1 MSLVMHV
8 DAAAWRSHQ
17 DAVLAGDRLTVP
29 VIKGNGYGFGL
40 ERLAGEAARLEA
52 DVVAVGTAG
61 EVAAVRA
68 GGFTGDVVVLT
79 PWRPG
84 DPIVE
89 QMLDEA
95 AQSGSGVIMTVSRV
109 ADAQALADS
118 RPGLRV
124 VLEVLT
130 SMLRFGLAP
139 QEFRHAVTACQDRL
153 EIVGWTIHL
162 PMTGEH
168 LQEATDLAT
177 SAVAACRAPLW
188 VSHLDD
194 DELDVLRHRMPVT
207 VRRRVGTHLWL
218 GGADAY
224 RYTSCVTDVHQVSR
238 GERVGY
244 WQRAVPDPRGG
255 QVVVVDGGTSHGVAM
270 SAPTPGASVRQQL
283 TAAAGGLLNA
293 SRLALSPF
301 SIGGRKRFFVEPPHM
316 QASLVWVPGGVSVA
330 VGDEIDVTMR
340 ATTATP
346 DAIVLE

>member
-17 DAVLAGDRLTVP
+17 DAVLADDRLTVP

-40 ERLAGEAARLEA
+40 ERLAGEAARLTA

-109 ADAQALADS
+109 ADAQALAES

-124 VLEVLT
+124 ILEVLT

-139 QEFRHAVTACQDRL
+139 QEFRHAVAACQDRL
-153 EIVGWTIHL
+153 EICL
-162 PMTGEH
+162 
-168 LQEATDLAT
+168 L
-177 SAVAACRAPLW
+177 
-188 VSHLDD
+188 
-194 DELDVLRHRMPVT
+194 
-207 VRRRVGTHLWL
+207 
-218 GGADAY
+218 
-224 RYTSCVTDVHQVSR
+224 YTSPS
-238 GERVGY
+238 
-244 WQRAVPDPRGG
+244 PR
-255 QVVVVDGGTSHGVAM
+255 DS
-270 SAPTPGASVRQQL
+270 
-283 TAAAGGLLNA
+283 
-293 SRLALSPF
+293 
-301 SIGGRKRFFVEPPHM
+301 
-316 QASLVWVPGGVSVA
+316 
-330 VGDEIDVTMR
+330 
-340 ATTATP
+340 
-346 DAIVLE
+346 

>member
-1 MSLVMHV
+1 M
-8 DAAAWRSHQ
+8 A
-17 DAVLAGDRLTVP
+17 
-29 VIKGNGYGFGL
+29 
-40 ERLAGEAARLEA
+40 
-52 DVVAVGTAG
+52 
-61 EVAAVRA
+61 
-68 GGFTGDVVVLT
+68 
-79 PWRPG
+79 
-84 DPIVE
+84 
-89 QMLDEA
+89 
-95 AQSGSGVIMTVSRV
+95 
-109 ADAQALADS
+109 
-118 RPGLRV
+118 
-124 VLEVLT
+124 
-130 SMLRFGLAP
+130 
-139 QEFRHAVTACQDRL
+139 
-153 EIVGWTIHL
+153 
-162 PMTGEH
+162 GEH

-177 SAVAACRAPLW
+177 SAVAACEAPLW

-218 GGADAY
+218 GSPDAY
-224 RYTSCVTDVHQVSR
+224 RYTSNVTDVHQVSR
-238 GERVGY
+238 GERMGY

-346 DAIVLE
+346 DAIFLE

>member
-8 DAAAWRSHQ
+8 DTAAWRSHQ

-109 ADAQALADS
+109 ADAQALAES

-124 VLEVLT
+124 ILEVLT

-139 QEFRHAVTACQDRL
+139 QEFRHAVAACQDRL

-177 SAVAACRAPLW
+177 SAVAACKVPLW
-188 VSHLDD
+188 VSHLD

-224 RYTSCVTDVHQVSR
+224 RYTSSVTDVHQVSR

-316 QASLVWVPGGVSVA
+316 QASLVWVPGGVNVT
-330 VGDEIDVTMR
+330 VGAEIDVTMR

>member
-8 DAAAWRSHQ
+8 DTAAWRSHQ

-40 ERLAGEAARLEA
+40 ERLAGE
-52 DVVAVGTAG
+52 
-61 EVAAVRA
+61 VAAVRA
-68 GGFTGDVVVLT
+68 GVFTGDVVVLT

-109 ADAQALADS
+109 ADAQALAES

-124 VLEVLT
+124 ILEVLT

-139 QEFRHAVTACQDRL
+139 QEFRHAVAACQDRL

-177 SAVAACRAPLW
+177 SAVAACKVPLW

-194 DELDVLRHRMPVT
+194 DELDV
-207 VRRRVGTHLWL
+207 
-218 GGADAY
+218 
-224 RYTSCVTDVHQVSR
+224 
-238 GERVGY
+238 
-244 WQRAVPDPRGG
+244 PDF
-255 QVVVVDGGTSHGVAM
+255 
-270 SAPTPGASVRQQL
+270 L
-283 TAAAGGLLNA
+283 
-293 SRLALSPF
+293 
-301 SIGGRKRFFVEPPHM
+301 K
-316 QASLVWVPGGVSVA
+316 
-330 VGDEIDVTMR
+330 
-340 ATTATP
+340 
-346 DAIVLE
+346 